1 MHTLAH
7 KLTLIVKNDHLPYLL
22 LHVMTTWHV
31 HIRVFVPL
39 ILLCSVRLN
48 KQRYSFHYKE
58 FRMSLLGK
66 GKVGGFSA
74 GTALKLL
81 PERRS

>member
-31 HIRVFVPL
+31 HIRVFVSL

-58 FRMSLLGK
+58 FRISLLGK

-74 GTALKLL
+74 LKLL